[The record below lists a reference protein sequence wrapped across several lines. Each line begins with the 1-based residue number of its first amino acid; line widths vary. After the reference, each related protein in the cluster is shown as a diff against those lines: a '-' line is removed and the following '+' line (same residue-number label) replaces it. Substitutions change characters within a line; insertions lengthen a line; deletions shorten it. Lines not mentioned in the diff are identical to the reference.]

1 MMKNCTAFFDLT
13 RPWRFGKR
21 LCIGL
26 VAAVLSCNLALA
38 NQTVF
43 LVGDPWPPYVIGE
56 MGEDATS
63 GVAVEIA
70 KKIFSQI
77 DGAMVRFPLIPWKR
91 ALREVEEGQSDGI
104 GMLLKTPEREVYMLY
119 TEALVTGESLIWSA
133 VGETAARFE
142 WTSIEDLHGLRI
154 GITQGYSYGEILD
167 KSFENGDVIAISAPT
182 VDRLFEML
190 ANGRINLALA
200 NDAVGYSLARKYPQA
215 GILPSIRAV
224 NSEVFYIGISR
235 KSPAVKLVP
244 MINREIERLRA
255 DGSIDRIVRG
265 E

>member
-1 MMKNCTAFFDLT
+1 MKNWVAFSGLT
-13 RPWRFGKR
+13 RFRRFGKR
-21 LCIGL
+21 LCMGL
-26 VAAVLSCNLALA
+26 VFACLLGTPAFAD
-38 NQTVF
+38 QTVL

-119 TEALVTGESLIWSA
+119 TVALVTGENLIWSA
-133 VGETAARFE
+133 PDKTSARFE
-142 WTSIEDLHGLRI
+142 WASIEDLHGLRI
-154 GITQGYSYGEILD
+154 GITQGYSYGEELD
-167 KSFENGDVIAISAPT
+167 RRFKNGDVIPVLAPT
-182 VDRLFEML
+182 VEHLFEML
-190 ANGRINLALA
+190 ANGRVNLALA
-200 NDAVGYSLARKYPQA
+200 NDAVGYSLARKHSEA
-215 GILPSIRAV
+215 GILPSVQAV
-224 NSEVFYIGISR
+224 NSETFYIGISR

-244 MINREIERLRA
+244 AINRAIEALRA
-255 DGSIDRIVRG
+255 EGTIDRIVQG

>member
-1 MMKNCTAFFDLT
+1 MKNCAAFSGLT
-13 RPWRFGKR
+13 RFRRIGKR

-26 VAAVLSCNLALA
+26 VSAFLFGHPVFAE
-38 NQTVF
+38 QTVL

-119 TEALVTGESLIWSA
+119 TVALVTGENLIWSA
-133 VGETAARFE
+133 TGETAARFE
-142 WTSIEDLHGLRI
+142 WASIEDLHGLRI
-154 GITQGYSYGEILD
+154 GVTQGYSYGEELD
-167 KSFENGDVIAISAPT
+167 RSFKKGDVIPVLAPT
-182 VDRLFEML
+182 VEHLFEML

-200 NDAVGYSLARKYPQA
+200 NDAVGYSLARKHPEA
-215 GILPSIRAV
+215 AILPSIRAV
-224 NSEVFYIGISR
+224 NSETFYIGISR

-244 MINREIERLRA
+244 AINRAIEALRA
-255 DGSIDRIVRG
+255 EGTIDRIVRG

>member
-1 MMKNCTAFFDLT
+1 MKNCAAFSGLT
-13 RPWRFGKR
+13 RFRRIRKR

-26 VAAVLSCNLALA
+26 VSAFLFGHPVFAE
-38 NQTVF
+38 QTVL

-119 TEALVTGESLIWSA
+119 TVALVTGENLIWSA
-133 VGETAARFE
+133 TGETAARFE
-142 WTSIEDLHGLRI
+142 WASIEDLHGLRI
-154 GITQGYSYGEILD
+154 GVTQGYSYGEELD
-167 KSFENGDVIAISAPT
+167 RSFKKGDVIPVLAPT
-182 VDRLFEML
+182 VEHLFEML
-190 ANGRINLALA
+190 VNGRINLALA
-200 NDAVGYSLARKYPQA
+200 NDAVGYSLARKHPEA
-215 GILPSIRAV
+215 AILPSIRAV
-224 NSEVFYIGISR
+224 NSEIFYIGISR

-244 MINREIERLRA
+244 AINRAIEALRA
-255 DGSIDRIVRG
+255 EGTIDRIVRG

>member
-1 MMKNCTAFFDLT
+1 
-13 RPWRFGKR
+13 
-21 LCIGL
+21 
-26 VAAVLSCNLALA
+26 
-38 NQTVF
+38 
-43 LVGDPWPPYVIGE
+43 

-104 GMLLKTPEREVYMLY
+104 GMLVKTPEREVYMLY
-119 TEALVTGESLIWSA
+119 TVALVTGESLIWSA
-133 VGETAARFE
+133 AGETAARFE
-142 WTSIEDLHGLRI
+142 WTSIEDLRGLRI
-154 GITQGYSYGEILD
+154 GITQGYSYGETLD
-167 KSFENGDVIAISAPT
+167 RSFKNGDVIAVSAPT
-182 VDRLFEML
+182 VERLFEML
-190 ANGRINLALA
+190 ANGRVNLALA
-200 NDAVGYSLARKYPQA
+200 NDAVGYSLAGKFPEA
-215 GILPSIRAV
+215 GILPSTQAT
-224 NSEVFYIGISR
+224 NSETFYIGISR

-244 MINREIERLRA
+244 MINQAIERLRA